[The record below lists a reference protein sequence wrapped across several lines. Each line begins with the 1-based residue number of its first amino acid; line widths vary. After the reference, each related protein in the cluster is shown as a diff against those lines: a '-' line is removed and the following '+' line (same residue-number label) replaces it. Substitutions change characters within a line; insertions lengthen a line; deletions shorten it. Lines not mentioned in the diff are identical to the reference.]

1 MNDPE
6 DRPAAAGWP
15 RRIGAVLQGIILGV
29 LTAFALFNLIEL
41 SSGAQIF
48 RYQGF

>member
-1 MNDPE
+1 MSEPD
-6 DRPAAAGWP
+6 DRPAAPGWP
-15 RRIGAVLQGIILGV
+15 RRIGAVVQGVLLGA